1 MECTHLWGSSH
12 VPIVLG
18 RNCYVDSYGFHM
30 RGVFFHTQR
39 EASMYML
46 LLKPLQCKC
55 YEDSCPMIFRIVHP

>member
-39 EASMYML
+39 EDFHVYAFTQAIAMQML
-46 LLKPLQCKC
+46 
-55 YEDSCPMIFRIVHP
+55 